1 MYITH
6 KPEAAQ
12 WVIFQFLDTP
22 QFLHIYSIDLFL
34 VEIDICS
41 KLLSDITYSE
51 LFFWQTCCLHGLIA
65 VYWIAAAS
73 FTLLDR

>member
-1 MYITH
+1 MD
-6 KPEAAQ
+6 AQ
-12 WVIFQFLDTP
+12 WVIFQFLDAP

-34 VEIDICS
+34 VEIDAWL
-41 KLLSDITYSE
+41 KLLSDITCSE

-65 VYWIAAAS
+65 IYGIAAAS